1 MLYEILARVHTT
13 PIASRRASGSPST
26 TRCIQL
32 PVAAGVPPN
41 ATIKVDSSSASDT
54 WISWVGGTEYA
65 LEAGDAAHGFS
76 FRGPDPH
83 DALSALLSPSTPM
96 LTFSG
101 ILDQHVR
108 DYKAALTDKFS
119 LSLGQKPKL
128 DLPTDVLK
136 AEYKTDIGD
145 TYLEWLMFNY
155 GRYLLASSARGALP
169 ANLQGKWAN
178 GYENPWGAGECTW
191 LASGLGVA
199 DFMIDY
205 REKSFSSW

>member
-1 MLYEILARVHTT
+1 MT
-13 PIASRRASGSPST
+13 
-26 TRCIQL
+26 
-32 PVAAGVPPN
+32 AGFPPN
-41 ATIKVDSSSASDT
+41 ATIEVDSGSASDA
-54 WISWVGGTEYA
+54 WVSWVGGTEYA
-65 LEAGDAAHGFS
+65 LEAGDSAHQFS

-83 DALSALLSPSTPM
+83 DTLVALIGPSTPM

-108 DYKAALTDKFS
+108 DYKATLTDKFS
-119 LSLGQKPKL
+119 LSLGQKSEL

-136 AEYKTDIGD
+136 AKYKTGIGN

-178 GYENPWGAGECTW
+178 GLRNPWGAGERIW
-191 LASGLGVA
+191 LAPGHGVVNL
-199 DFMIDY
+199 
-205 REKSFSSW
+205 W